1 VILLLVFIAVAC
13 LFVIGNHYSEALIL
27 LLPTLFLLGA
37 IVHSG
42 VGDYPELLAKKNEIL
57 AMENRLH
64 RRMPFYDQSALRAT
78 VMLTEAEYNF
88 ELTKSQ
94 YYKSNWRTILF
105 ADGLFIDSR
114 IMDLKLIQKRRRR

>member
-1 VILLLVFIAVAC
+1 MIIVIIFIAALSLFIVADNC
-13 LFVIGNHYSEALIL
+13 GINLIL
-27 LLPTLFLLGA
+27 LLAMFFLLGT

-42 VGDYPELLAKKNEIL
+42 MNDYPELLAKKNEIL

-114 IMDLKLIQKRRRR
+114 IMELKLIQKRRR